1 MMQPIHRSRHLVL
14 LLSLLLGAIGQ
25 AVADTMRI
33 HVLPRPDAPALVSV
47 IEPLLAP
54 GGSVR
59 AYQGKLI
66 VRTTDNNMA
75 ELEGVL
81 GSLEATP
88 SALVVHLRR
97 QGTSSGQRSGVD
109 TRIQG
114 RIPGGVSADI
124 RIEQSRQ
131 HGSQQD
137 HYQIRT
143 LSGYPAHIS
152 QGTLLA
158 LGGGYYGTVLAEL
171 QQGIQ
176 VIPQLTPDG
185 DVVLQISQRYDQAGG
200 PGVAYTQSS
209 GTTLRLQ
216 PGVWQPMGSI
226 RVDRK
231 QDQRG
236 FGGVQSSSQQVNLP
250 LEVMVEKDVI

>member
-1 MMQPIHRSRHLVL
+1 MERRMHACRTLVFLLLLVL
-14 LLSLLLGAIGQ
+14 VVPA
-25 AVADTMRI
+25 AADNLRI
-33 HVLPRPDAPALVSV
+33 HVLPRPDAPALLPV
-47 IEPLLAP
+47 IEPLLPP

-66 VRTTDNNMA
+66 IRTTDSNMA
-75 ELEGVL
+75 ELEQAL
-81 GSLEATP
+81 GSLETTP
-88 SALVVHLRR
+88 SVLVVHLRR
-97 QGTSSGQRSGVD
+97 HVSDSEQRHGVN

-114 RIPGGVSADI
+114 QIPGGVSGNI
-124 RIEQSRQ
+124 RIQQSQRQ
-131 HGSQQD
+131 TSQQD
-137 HYQIRT
+137 HYRIRT

-158 LGGGYYGTVLAEL
+158 LGGGYYGTVFAEL

-176 VIPQLTPDG
+176 VVPQLTPDG
-185 DVVLQISQRYDQAGG
+185 SVVLQISQRYDQPGG
-200 PGVAYTQSS
+200 QGVAYTQSS

-226 RVDRK
+226 SVDRQ

-236 FGGVQSSSQQVNLP
+236 FDGVQSSSQQVNLP
-250 LEVMVEKDVI
+250 LEVMVEIGE

>member
-1 MMQPIHRSRHLVL
+1 MMQRRIHRCRHLIL
-14 LLSLLLGAIGQ
+14 LLSLLLGMIGQ
-25 AVADTMRI
+25 AMADYMRI

-66 VRTTDNNMA
+66 IRTTDSNMA
-75 ELEGVL
+75 ELEGAL

-88 SALVVHLRR
+88 STLVVHLRR

-114 RIPGGVSADI
+114 RILGGVSGDI

-131 HGSQQD
+131 HSSQQD

-185 DVVLQISQRYDQAGG
+185 SVVLQVSQRYDQTGG
-200 PGVAYTQSS
+200 PGLAQTQSS
-209 GTTLRLQ
+209 GTTLRVQ

-250 LEVMVEKDVI
+250 LEVMVEKE

>member
-1 MMQPIHRSRHLVL
+1 MRGVIQWL
-14 LLSLLLGAIGQ
+14 LASLLLASACTIQ
-25 AVADTMRI
+25 AEDMRI
-33 HVLPRPDAPALVSV
+33 HVLPRADAASLLPV

-66 VRTTDNNMA
+66 LRTTDSNMA
-75 ELEGVL
+75 ELEGAL
-81 GSLEATP
+81 GSLEAKP
-88 SALVVHLRR
+88 SAMVVHLRR
-97 QGTSSGQRSGVD
+97 QGSSSEQRSGVD
-109 TRIQG
+109 TRIEG
-114 RIPGGVSADI
+114 RIPGGVSGDI
-124 RIEQSRQ
+124 RIEQSQRQ
-131 HGSQQD
+131 TSQQD
-137 HYQIRT
+137 HYRIRT

-158 LGGGYYGTVLAEL
+158 LGGGYYGTVFAEL

-185 DVVLQISQRYDQAGG
+185 SVVLQISQRYDQPGG
-200 PGVAYTQSS
+200 QGVAHTQSS
-209 GTTLRLQ
+209 GTTLRVQ

-226 RVDRK
+226 SVDRQ

-236 FGGVQSSSQQVNLP
+236 LGGVRSSSQQANLP
-250 LEVMVEKDVI
+250 LEVMVEKE

>member
-14 LLSLLLGAIGQ
+14 LLSLLLGTIGQ

-97 QGTSSGQRSGVD
+97 QGTSSGVD

-185 DVVLQISQRYDQAGG
+185 DVVLQISQRYEQAGG
-200 PGVAYTQSS
+200 PGLANTQSS
-209 GTTLRLQ
+209 GTTLRVQ

-226 RVDRK
+226 RVDRQ

-236 FGGVQSSSQQVNLP
+236 FSGVRSSSQQVNLP
-250 LEVMVEKDVI
+250 LEVMVEISE

>member
-1 MMQPIHRSRHLVL
+1 MARKIPAYPAL
-14 LLSLLLGAIGQ
+14 LFCLFLALTGQ
-25 AVADTMRI
+25 VMAENMRI
-33 HVLPRPDAPALVSV
+33 HVLPRPDATALVPV

-66 VRTTDNNMA
+66 IRTTDSNMA
-75 ELEGVL
+75 ELEGAL

-97 QGTSSGQRSGVD
+97 QGSSSEQRSGVD

-114 RIPGGVSADI
+114 RIPGGVSGDI
-124 RIEQSRQ
+124 RIEQSQRQ
-131 HGSQQD
+131 TSQQD
-137 HYQIRT
+137 HYRIRT

-158 LGGGYYGTVLAEL
+158 LGGGYYGTVFAEL

-176 VIPQLTPDG
+176 VVPQLTPDG
-185 DVVLQISQRYDQAGG
+185 SVVLQISQRYDQPGG
-200 PGVAYTQSS
+200 PGLAHTQSS
-209 GTTLRLQ
+209 GTTLRVQ

-226 RVDRK
+226 NVDS
-231 QDQRG
+231 QQNQRG
-236 FGGVQSSSQQVNLP
+236 IGGVQHSSQQVSLP
-250 LEVMVEKDVI
+250 LEVMVEIGD

>member
-1 MMQPIHRSRHLVL
+1 MRGVIRWL
-14 LLSLLLGAIGQ
+14 LASLLLVFACTIQ
-25 AVADTMRI
+25 AEDMRI
-33 HVLPRPDAPALVSV
+33 HVLPRPDAAALLPV

-66 VRTTDNNMA
+66 IRTTDSNMT
-75 ELEGVL
+75 ELEGAL
-81 GSLEATP
+81 GSLEAKP
-88 SALVVHLRR
+88 SAMVVHLRR
-97 QGTSSGQRSGVD
+97 QGSSSEQRSGVD
-109 TRIQG
+109 TRIEG
-114 RIPGGVSADI
+114 RIPGGVSGDI
-124 RIEQSRQ
+124 RIEQSQRQ
-131 HGSQQD
+131 TSQQD
-137 HYQIRT
+137 HYRIRT

-185 DVVLQISQRYDQAGG
+185 GVVLQISQRYDQPGSQ
-200 PGVAYTQSS
+200 GVAHTQSS
-209 GTTLRLQ
+209 GTTLRVQ

-226 RVDRK
+226 NVDSE

-236 FGGVQSSSQQVNLP
+236 LGGVRSSSQQVNLP
-250 LEVMVEKDVI
+250 LEVMVEKE

>member
-1 MMQPIHRSRHLVL
+1 MVPRMPAYQALGPLLCL
-14 LLSLLLGAIGQ
+14 LLTLAGQ
-25 AVADTMRI
+25 AVADGMRI
-33 HVLPRPDAPALVSV
+33 HVLPRPDAAALLPV

-66 VRTTDNNMA
+66 IRTTDSNMA
-75 ELEGVL
+75 ELEGAL
-81 GSLEATP
+81 GSLEAKP
-88 SALVVHLRR
+88 SSLVVHLRR
-97 QGTSSGQRSGVD
+97 QGSSSEQRSGVD
-109 TRIQG
+109 TRIEG
-114 RIPGGVSADI
+114 RIPGGVSGDI
-124 RIEQSRQ
+124 RIEQSQRQ
-131 HGSQQD
+131 TSQQD
-137 HYQIRT
+137 HYRIRT

-176 VIPQLTPDG
+176 VVPQLAPDG
-185 DVVLQISQRYDQAGG
+185 SVVLQISQRYDQPGG
-200 PGVAYTQSS
+200 PGLAHTQSS
-209 GTTLRLQ
+209 GTTLRVQ

-226 RVDRK
+226 SVDRQ

-236 FGGVQSSSQQVNLP
+236 LGGVRNSSQQVNLP
-250 LEVMVEKDVI
+250 LEVMVEISE

>member
-1 MMQPIHRSRHLVL
+1 MERRIHVYRTLVFL
-14 LLSLLLGAIGQ
+14 LLLALVVPAS
-25 AVADTMRI
+25 ADNLRI
-33 HVLPRPDAPALVSV
+33 HVLPRPDAPALLPV
-47 IEPLLAP
+47 IEPLLPP

-66 VRTTDNNMA
+66 IRTTDSNMA
-75 ELEGVL
+75 ELEQAL
-81 GSLEATP
+81 GSLEDTP

-97 QGTSSGQRSGVD
+97 HGSSSEQRHGVN

-114 RIPGGVSADI
+114 QIPGGVSGDI
-124 RIEQSRQ
+124 RIQQSQRQ
-131 HGSQQD
+131 TSQQD
-137 HYQIRT
+137 HYRIRT

-158 LGGGYYGTVLAEL
+158 LGGGYYGTVFAEL

-176 VIPQLTPDG
+176 VVPQLTPDG
-185 DVVLQISQRYDQAGG
+185 SVVLQIRQRYDQPGDQ
-200 PGVAYTQSS
+200 GVAYTQSS

-226 RVDRK
+226 RVDRQ

-236 FGGVQSSSQQVNLP
+236 IGGVQSSSQQVNLP
-250 LEVMVEKDVI
+250 LEVMVEISE